1 MNSYVIIDGSTS
13 ANNNPVSQDNR
24 TCEATMARH
33 NTRSSQNTIMRD
45 LDQVVYF
52 TTIANYCRTKLSA
65 VNTGICTYLHSVS
78 NNYIPNLRHLD
89 QTPSIFTWPVS
100 KTVGTNTHIDMKL
113 SLIHISEPTRRTP
126 ISYAVF
132 CLKKKK

>member
-78 NNYIPNLRHLD
+78 N
-89 QTPSIFTWPVS
+89 
-100 KTVGTNTHIDMKL
+100 THIDMKNTKIPYFATFPNYGSRPNNCAL
-113 SLIHISEPTRRTP
+113 TNFGFVKNCNIRI
-126 ISYAVF
+126 
-132 CLKKKK
+132 